1 MSEQL
6 HAAPQINP
14 DANQIITVFGRKG
27 SGKSVFAFTMF
38 REWPNIDK
46 LVIDPSGD
54 ADPGADIGT
63 KTITGKLPLEL
74 PRSDKPGH
82 HTVTRYV
89 PDPRSSSYEEDLDRA
104 VGLVLFPKDRRT
116 LLWVDE
122 SEDVFPA
129 NRLKANE
136 RLFLKQSRHYY
147 ASGIICDPR
156 PMNIATLVLSQ
167 ADHVIMYDLPHPADR
182 ERIAAA
188 IGVKPKV
195 LSDELDRLVR
205 EEPEFSFLW
214 FVRREHQLYLCPPLP
229 LSSAYTHA
237 QGNG

>member
-14 DANQIITVFGRKG
+14 DANQLIAVFGRKG

-46 LVIDPSGD
+46 LVIDPTGD
-54 ADPGADIGT
+54 ADPGSDIGT
-63 KTITGKLPLEL
+63 VTIHGKVPLEL
-74 PRSDKPGH
+74 PRPTKPGAH
-82 HTVTRYV
+82 SVTRYI
-89 PDPRSSSYEEDLDRA
+89 PDARSSTYEEDLNRA
-104 VGLVLFPKDRRT
+104 VGLVLFPKERRT
-116 LLWVDE
+116 LLWSDE

-129 NRLKANE
+129 KGLKPDE
-136 RLFLKQSRHYY
+136 KLFLKQGRHYY

-156 PMNIATLVLSQ
+156 PMNVATLVLSQ

-188 IGVKPKV
+188 IGIKPST
-195 LSDELDRLVR
+195 LSAELDALVR
-205 EEPEFSFLW
+205 DEPEFSFLW

-229 LSSAYTHA
+229 LDAGYTHA